1 MSATTGE
8 PAEAE
13 RPQWAVFTAVCA
25 AYLATTIGESILAPV
40 FPTVA
45 DELGFDVATAGL
57 AFGLLAGSIAVGN
70 VAGGY
75 LMARRGPKPAVLA
88 SLAVVGIGSVAAA
101 TAGGLAI
108 FLTAQVLLGLG
119 SGLFFAPGINVVGTV
134 GGSRRGL
141 AMAMFGIAF
150 SAGLTVAA
158 LLSSLGSQV
167 SWRLP
172 FVVSAA
178 LAGVAAVVVALSRL
192 PGRRSG
198 PAAGARRKIREAI
211 GVAAGVGSVGAL
223 VQYGIVSFFP
233 AFAVAS
239 WDLSPGAAAGIL
251 AAGRILSVPAKFL
264 TGSWTDRFGAVAAAR
279 RVGVVLAVS
288 GAWWTIVP
296 GPEAS
301 VWAAVVFAAAAS
313 SIFPIAN
320 LLAFEGFGDRGPLLG
335 TFRSVQLGVGALG
348 GLAIGGA
355 ASLVEL
361 RPVLAVAAIC
371 VPGALLLF
379 THRSAAVPASPAP
392 SGRSAGDD
400 VPSA

>member
-1 MSATTGE
+1 MSAITGE
-8 PAEAE
+8 PSDAA
-13 RPQWAVFTAVCA
+13 RPQWAAFAAVCA
-25 AYLATTIGESILAPV
+25 AYLSTTIGESILAPV

-57 AFGLLAGSIAVGN
+57 AFGLLAASIAVGN

-88 SLAVVGIGSVAAA
+88 SLAVVALGSIAAA
-101 TAGGLAI
+101 TSNGLET
-108 FLTAQVLLGLG
+108 FLVAQVLLGLG

-158 LLSSLGSQV
+158 LLSSLGARV

-172 FVVSAA
+172 FVVSAL
-178 LAGVAAVVVALSRL
+178 LAAVAAVVVTTSRM
-192 PGRRSG
+192 PRRRAG
-198 PAAGARRKIREAI
+198 PPDGVRRKVRDAI

-239 WDLSPGAAAGIL
+239 WDLSAGAAAGVL
-251 AAGRILSVPAKFL
+251 AAGRVLSVPAKFL
-264 TGSWTDRFGAVAAAR
+264 TGSWTDRLGALTAAR
-279 RVGVVLAVS
+279 RVGAVLAVT

-296 GPEAS
+296 GPWAS

-335 TFRSVQLGVGALG
+335 TFRSVQLGVGAVG
-348 GLAIGGA
+348 GLAIGTA
-355 ASLVEL
+355 ASLLEL
-361 RPVLAVAAIC
+361 RPVLAVVAIA
-371 VPGALLLF
+371 VPGALLVF
-379 THRSAAVPASPAP
+379 IHRERPVPVE
-392 SGRSAGDD
+392 AGEDRW
-400 VPSA
+400 